1 MDLLKKFFPYSFGAN
16 EVKDLVIKVIVYVV
30 AAAIIGVVIGL
41 LSNLPNIGV
50 IIGLLGGLVD
60 LYCTVGIVLTFLAYF
75 KVLK

>member
-1 MDLLKKFFPYSFGAN
+1 M
-16 EVKDLVIKVIVYVV
+16 V

-41 LSNLPNIGV
+41 LSNLPIIGV
-50 IIGLLGGLVD
+50 IIALLGGLVD